1 MTDDNSVVITGGNS
15 SAEFLAVLGFKV
27 LFARHKNIGGWI
39 KLKILRRPLLGQVVR
54 HYKQALLT
62 KPQAFAFLCRR
73 NHFKCLA
80 GTYHM
85 SKQGIAAVKNMGD
98 GVDLMGSQCDFGI
111 DTHKVQMLAVILTGT
126 HRIELLVI
134 QLAKPVTSFLVFP
147 YPVGKSVLY
156 KLLFALCN
164 GSFLFVQH
172 RLFIA
177 VFVLHIIKDTHIT
190 EV

>member
-1 MTDDNSVVITGGNS
+1 
-15 SAEFLAVLGFKV
+15 
-27 LFARHKNIGGWI
+27 
-39 KLKILRRPLLGQVVR
+39 
-54 HYKQALLT
+54 
-62 KPQAFAFLCRR
+62 
-73 NHFKCLA
+73 
-80 GTYHM
+80 
-85 SKQGIAAVKNMGD
+85 MGD

-126 HRIELLVI
+126 NAVKLFVI
-134 QLAKPVTSFLVFP
+134 QLAKPVPSLLVFP

-190 EV
+190 EIQRFFNDFVSVDSACAVGIVYLDISSVVGLALNIPFTRVLRIMHMDVPRDIPCRTEKLEHKLFNILRRQPSCTEPDGYFTCSKVFRHNLG